1 MKGFKISVAAFSVA
15 VIFATVAVGREL
27 VDCID
32 PFIGAVTYPE
42 SGLRGNEAIHGFGK
56 TFPGATTPFGM
67 VQLSPDTVT
76 GGDNGSGYSYVHDT
90 IEGFS
95 FTHMSGIG
103 YYGEFGNLQVM
114 PSDLPK
120 SAFPHDEESASAGYY
135 RVRLADAAVTA
146 EATASRTSGMLRFTY
161 EREGDGIVRF
171 DLARRIGELWRAKRF
186 GRQSFTMTGQDTFSG
201 EIVCDH
207 RDGGWGRGKG
217 KVDYTLRFA
226 GRLSRT
232 PNTVD
237 VFGGSSNCTVRMT
250 FPVKAGESVS
260 VHVAISFSDVPQTPA
275 DCDFEHMRC
284 AARKS
289 WSNALGNIEIEGGTD
304 AERTIFATALYHA
317 FIDPREVGRGELNG
331 HGFVRR
337 TVFSGWDVYRS
348 AFPLYTLLRPDVV
361 SDTVNSM
368 LETVVSGK
376 RETLPRWDIFGCP
389 GGCMIGQPLVSVI
402 ADAWE
407 KGIRTFDARL
417 ALELACR
424 SLEAEGNDR
433 TLGYKPGSL
442 SETLEF
448 AYADWCCAR
457 LAEMLGEK
465 EIAARYLGYAQS
477 YTNCWSNE
485 VGWMR
490 TRTAD
495 GGWLEWQGREKHGQG
510 CVEANPWQ
518 QGWFV
523 PHDIEGLIRL
533 MGGRRRFTEELER
546 FFSVV
551 PDDFRWNDGYN
562 HPNEPCHTLP
572 FLFAHSTKPDETGRW
587 TRRICEKAYATGPYG
602 LCGNEDVGQM
612 SAWYVLAS
620 IGMHPL
626 CPGDGKWY
634 LTAPVFKSVKI
645 RLDPRYYSGR
655 MFEIQAPRTKPGAWR
670 IKGVKLNGLTLDRRW
685 ILTSEV
691 TAGGKLEIE
700 IDE

>member
-1 MKGFKISVAAFSVA
+1 MCAATLLFAVMVQTVVAE
-15 VIFATVAVGREL
+15 REM

-32 PFIGAVTYPE
+32 PFIGTVTYPE
-42 SGLRGNEAIHGFGK
+42 SGLRGNESIHGFGK
-56 TFPGATTPFGM
+56 TFPGAATPFGM
-67 VQLSPDTVT
+67 VQLSPDTIT
-76 GGDNGSGYSYVHDT
+76 GGDNGPGYSYVHRT

-120 SAFPHDEESASAGYY
+120 SAFSHDEEFASAGYY
-135 RVRLADAAVTA
+135 RVRLSEAGVAA

-161 EREGDGIVRF
+161 EREGEGVVRM
-171 DLARRIGELWRAKRF
+171 DLARRIGELRRSKRF
-186 GRQSFTMTGQDTFSG
+186 GRQSFSMTGPDTFTG

-217 KVDYTLRFA
+217 KVDYTLKFA
-226 GRLSRT
+226 GRLSRE
-232 PNTVD
+232 PETVA
-237 VFGGSSNCTVRMT
+237 VTGGPSNCIVRMG

-260 VHVAISFSDVPQTPA
+260 VHVTISFSGVPQPPA
-275 DCDFEHMRC
+275 DCDFEAMRR

-289 WSNALGNIEIEGGTD
+289 WSDALGHIEVEGGTD
-304 AERTIFATALYHA
+304 EERTIFATALYHA

-368 LETVVSGK
+368 LEAVVSGK

-407 KGIRTFDARL
+407 KGIRTFDASL

-465 EIAARYLGYAQS
+465 EVAAKYFGYAQS
-477 YTNCWSNE
+477 YTNCWSKE

-490 TRTAD
+490 ARTSD

-510 CVEANPWQ
+510 CMEANPWQ

-523 PHDIEGLIRL
+523 PHDPEGFIRL
-533 MGGRRRFTEELER
+533 TGGKNRFTEELER

-572 FLFAHSTKPDETGRW
+572 FLFAHSDKPDEVGRW
-587 TRRICEKAYATGPYG
+587 TRRICEHAYGTGPYG

-612 SAWYVLAS
+612 SAWYVLAA

-626 CPGDGKWY
+626 CPGDGRWY
-634 LTAPVFKSVKI
+634 LTAPVFRSVKI
-645 RLDPRYYSGR
+645 RLDSKYYPGR
-655 MFEIQAPRTKPGAWR
+655 PFEILAPGAKPGAWR
-670 IKGVKLNGLTLDRRW
+670 IKGVKLNGKKLDRRW
-685 ILTSEV
+685 ISTSEV